1 MNSNPTLISERS
13 DPAIQRIVDISKPQ
27 FKPGAVMFLE
37 DEIPIREA
45 IFGGVKIME
54 VYANEAHVPAALAE
68 LCAERKIPFRTI
80 TSSLV
85 SQIFKAGR
93 RPDVMAVA
101 HTPRRYQLDEIDLRN
116 GDVVVLDGVRI
127 VGNIGAIVR
136 SAFALGASGV
146 VLCGSELESV
156 MDRRLVRAS
165 RGYVFSL
172 PVVLATESELI
183 SWARQHRCRLI
194 GLAAN
199 GQGRIDELMGRDEP
213 LGLVFG
219 SELYGLSPEME
230 HAINLTASIPMMPGA
245 ESLNVSV
252 AAGIVMFLREL
263 GR

>member
-1 MNSNPTLISERS
+1 MNDSPTLISERS
-13 DPAIQRIVDISKPQ
+13 DPAIQRIADISKPQ

-45 IFGGVKIME
+45 ILGGARLVE
-54 VYANEAHVPAALAE
+54 VYADEAHVPTALVE
-68 LCAERKIPFRTI
+68 LCKDRRIPFRAI
-80 TSSLV
+80 ASSLV
-85 SQIFKAGR
+85 SQIFKARR

-101 HTPRRYQLDEIDLRN
+101 HTPQRHQLGDINLRD

-183 SWARQHRCRLI
+183 SWAEQNHCRLI
-194 GLAAN
+194 GMTAG
-199 GQGRIDELMGRDEP
+199 GQVRIDELMGRDEP
-213 LGLVFG
+213 MGLVFG
-219 SELYGLSPEME
+219 SELRGLSHEMAQ
-230 HAINLTASIPMMPGA
+230 AISLTASIPMMPGA

-252 AAGIVMFLREL
+252 AAGIVMFLRGLE
-263 GR
+263 R

>member
-194 GLAAN
+194 GLAA
-199 GQGRIDELMGRDEP
+199 RRA
-213 LGLVFG
+213 FG
-219 SELYGLSPEME
+219 PR
-230 HAINLTASIPMMPGA
+230 
-245 ESLNVSV
+245 
-252 AAGIVMFLREL
+252 LR
-263 GR
+263 